1 MATVSTVPARS
12 NEGPSGRRPRRRVGG
27 RRWPPRR
34 APRTPVRYAK
44 ARRPE
49 GRLSFRRVVR
59 GIGKT
64 LIATGILIFLFVAYE
79 LWGTGIAER
88 RGQNVLKAQFA
99 RQLGTTVPALPG
111 ADTTPTSGP
120 PETVAGPVALG
131 NAAAQIRIPKIGLE
145 KFVVEGVGVE
155 DLKVGPG
162 HYPDTPMPGQ
172 PGNAAIAGHRTTYGA
187 PFGDLDRLN
196 PGDPIL
202 VTTSAGVF
210 NYQVDHETVVDPSE
224 VSVLDNTPDNRLTLT
239 TCNPKYSAAQRLVV
253 VAKLTSAPT
262 QAPKVAPGDAGP
274 ATAPPARARS
284 GLAGLSGKS
293 TERGPAIAWGAL
305 AALVWALSWWVGRW
319 WRRWLA
325 YLLGAPVFLVVLF
338 VFFENFSRLLPANV

>member
-12 NEGPSGRRPRRRVGG
+12 NEGPSGRRPPRRLGG

-34 APRTPVRYAK
+34 TRRAPARG
-44 ARRPE
+44 RRPE
-49 GRLSFRRVVR
+49 AGLSFRRVVR

-79 LWGTGIAER
+79 LWGTGFAER

-99 RQLGTTVPALPG
+99 HQRETAVPALPG
-111 ADTTPTSGP
+111 ADTTPTSAP
-120 PETVAGPVALG
+120 PDTVAGPVALG
-131 NAAAQIRIPKIGLE
+131 NAAAQIRIPKIGVD

-172 PGNAAIAGHRTTYGA
+172 PGNSAIAGHRTTYGA
-187 PFGDLDRLN
+187 PFGDLDQLK
-196 PGDPIL
+196 PGDPIQ
-202 VTTSAGVF
+202 VTTAAGIF
-210 NYQVDHETVVDPSE
+210 NYEVDHETVVDPSE

-239 TCNPKYSAAQRLVV
+239 TCNPKFSAAQRLVV
-253 VAKLTSAPT
+253 VAKMTSPPAG
-262 QAPKVAPGDAGP
+262 APKAPVDAGP
-274 ATAPPARARS
+274 AEPAPPRPRS
-284 GLAGLSGKS
+284 GLVGLSGGS
-293 TERGPAIAWGAL
+293 AARGPAIAWGAL
-305 AALVWALSWWVGRW
+305 AAFIWALSWWVSRW

-325 YLLGAPVFLVVLF
+325 YLVGAPVFLVVLF